1 MNISLNA
8 EGGLSICRVAELKQ
22 APLEQSTALD
32 TACGRLRTQANTS
45 APHRQPPLRAAA
57 HSPAVLEALELLNL
71 VAYFGDPLI
80 VGRCPDRTPD
90 DFFRVA
96 PDSAGNSTDSA
107 YKNP

>member
-1 MNISLNA
+1 MNTSLGA
-8 EGGLSICRVAELKQ
+8 ESGLSICRAVELKQ

-45 APHRQPPLRAAA
+45 APHRQPQLRAAA

-80 VGRCPDRTPD
+80 IGRCPDRTPD
-90 DFFRVA
+90 NFVPVA
-96 PDSAGNSTDSA
+96 PDSAGNNTDSA
-107 YKNP
+107 HKNA